1 MSLVTAERIR
11 SAFDELGNASG
22 PLADVLVQVE
32 AVLDGATSP
41 GVNPRQRDVRS
52 AAGALLRAVYPHMRP
67 AEMGP
72 L

>member
-1 MSLVTAERIR
+1 MSLVSAERIR

-22 PLADVLVQVE
+22 PLADVLVHVE
-32 AVLDGATSP
+32 AILTGAMSP
-41 GVNPRQRDVRS
+41 GVNPGQRDVRS
-52 AAGALLRAVYPHMRP
+52 ATGAPLQAVYPHMRP